1 MAAYVIGEIEVTD
14 PAAYED
20 YRRQVMAV
28 VTKYGGRFIVRGG
41 PVETLEGDWQPKR
54 LVVLEFPSLE
64 QARTWYHSPEYAP
77 ALALRLKA
85 ARSKVLLVEGAPA

>member
-1 MAAYVIGEIEVTD
+1 MPAYVVAEVEVTD
-14 PAAYED
+14 AATYEEYRKLVPATVA
-20 YRRQVMAV
+20 R
-28 VTKYGGRFIVRGG
+28 YGGRFLVRGG
-41 PVETLEGDWQPKR
+41 AVEPKEGGWQPRR

-85 ARSKVLLVEGAPA
+85 ARSKVLLVEGAA